1 MENQCAYLLT
11 LQRVF
16 GHPLTSGIVQA
27 HTNSHLVLIIL
38 LTISSCFYKNMRY
51 LQVSTNYPT
60 VYFPP
65 LAPGRP
71 ICLTGDEQREGLA
84 CRSGLSEPERKADL
98 LRAVVG
104 KAGDGVPLEDAGE
117 SHVVQVHTASS
128 SAGLVRCSAM
138 GDASRQRS
146 HTSSTRHRCSPQPG
160 HGGSGPSTAAKE
172 PRAQPRQRMCRM

>member
-71 ICLTGDEQREGLA
+71 YYASEIGCAGGENPDICACICLLT
-84 CRSGLSEPERKADL
+84 SPSFI
-98 LRAVVG
+98 
-104 KAGDGVPLEDAGE
+104 PL
-117 SHVVQVHTASS
+117 T
-128 SAGLVRCSAM
+128 
-138 GDASRQRS
+138 
-146 HTSSTRHRCSPQPG
+146 
-160 HGGSGPSTAAKE
+160 HGNH
-172 PRAQPRQRMCRM
+172 MH

>member
-1 MENQCAYLLT
+1 MAAGPSPTWVVTENQCAYLLT

-71 ICLTGDEQREGLA
+71 
-84 CRSGLSEPERKADL
+84 
-98 LRAVVG
+98 
-104 KAGDGVPLEDAGE
+104 
-117 SHVVQVHTASS
+117 S
-128 SAGLVRCSAM
+128 SAAWYAWINGTTPYTAPPLLAPE
-138 GDASRQRS
+138 A
-146 HTSSTRHRCSPQPG
+146 HRCHWEPLLAMARVSP
-160 HGGSGPSTAAKE
+160 H
-172 PRAQPRQRMCRM
+172 RMRRTPAGAIDTRSPPA

>member
-71 ICLTGDEQREGLA
+71 NGSSVKDIGVAPTFLLRCLVGVWMRRSYHKPCLT
-84 CRSGLSEPERKADL
+84 
-98 LRAVVG
+98 
-104 KAGDGVPLEDAGE
+104 
-117 SHVVQVHTASS
+117 
-128 SAGLVRCSAM
+128 
-138 GDASRQRS
+138 
-146 HTSSTRHRCSPQPG
+146 
-160 HGGSGPSTAAKE
+160 
-172 PRAQPRQRMCRM
+172 

>member
-16 GHPLTSGIVQA
+16 GHPLTSCIVQA

-71 ICLTGDEQREGLA
+71 CGLCA
-84 CRSGLSEPERKADL
+84 GEFVVPDDFDAPLPEDL
-98 LRAVVG
+98 LHAFEG
-104 KAGDGVPLEDAGE
+104 ACD
-117 SHVVQVHTASS
+117 ASS
-128 SAGLVRCSAM
+128 IRTCSSGSSA
-138 GDASRQRS
+138 
-146 HTSSTRHRCSPQPG
+146 
-160 HGGSGPSTAAKE
+160 E
-172 PRAQPRQRMCRM
+172 

>member
-71 ICLTGDEQREGLA
+71 TCAIVDFVIGCRGLRTG
-84 CRSGLSEPERKADL
+84 RKLWGKIKDIRCTRYMADYWHPYPNF
-98 LRAVVG
+98 
-104 KAGDGVPLEDAGE
+104 VP
-117 SHVVQVHTASS
+117 
-128 SAGLVRCSAM
+128 
-138 GDASRQRS
+138 
-146 HTSSTRHRCSPQPG
+146 
-160 HGGSGPSTAAKE
+160 K
-172 PRAQPRQRMCRM
+172 